1 LAKSTE
7 HLSNRLGKF
16 DESVPEAAAGAD
28 AYRGFSASRGISM
41 KTLLPIIAALC
52 AVVASAPARATETAA
67 YEEAMKSARWTGPL
81 LASNA
86 EALPQGHFYT
96 EPYFFD
102 VISGGDHN
110 LGSSGFYQYGLADNW
125 TVGVQPFF
133 AVGTHRFNRGAAI
146 GDFKLLSQVRVSHFT
161 AEHRVP
167 SVALVTNLIL
177 PTGKHDHLGAL
188 KSGHGSG
195 AFAPELGINVQQ
207 YFLLKNGRL
216 LRARINVLKDFPLRT
231 DVSGRSVYGTDAGF
245 RGHAKPGSKT
255 TVILGAEYSLTKE
268 WVLAF
273 DIERDQWAKTKVTG
287 RDGSGAPVNQTSER
301 SWNIGF
307 APAVE
312 YNWSDRAGVIVG
324 VWVVPKGHNTQSS
337 VTPAVAIQR
346 FW

>member
-1 LAKSTE
+1 M
-7 HLSNRLGKF
+7 KF
-16 DESVPEAAAGAD
+16 VMAMIAAGLAV
-28 AYRGFSASRGISM
+28 
-41 KTLLPIIAALC
+41 AAQP
-52 AVVASAPARATETAA
+52 VGATDTEQLR
-67 YEEAMKSARWTGPL
+67 EAMKAARWTGPL

-86 EALPQGHFYT
+86 ETLPKGHVYV

-102 VISGGDHN
+102 GISGGDHHP
-110 LGSSGFYQYGLADNW
+110 GTSGFYQYGLRDNW

-133 AVGTHRFNRGAAI
+133 SLGTKRDNRGAAI
-146 GDFKLLSQVRVSHFT
+146 GDFKLLSQVRLSHFT

-177 PTGKHDHLGAL
+177 PTGKHDRLGEL
-188 KSGHGSG
+188 KNGHGSG
-195 AFAPELGINVQQ
+195 SFAPELGINVQH

-216 LRARINVLKDFPLRT
+216 LRGRINVLRDFPLRT
-231 DVSGRSVYGTDAGF
+231 KVTGRSVYGTDAGF
-245 RGHAKPGSKT
+245 RGHATPGAKT

-273 DIERDQWAKTKVTG
+273 DIEGDRWGKTEVTG
-287 RDGSGAPVNQTSER
+287 RDGAGARVERRSPR

-312 YNWSDRAGVIVG
+312 YNMSDRAGVIVG
-324 VWVVPKGHNTQSS
+324 VWIVPKGHNTQSS

-346 FW
+346 FF